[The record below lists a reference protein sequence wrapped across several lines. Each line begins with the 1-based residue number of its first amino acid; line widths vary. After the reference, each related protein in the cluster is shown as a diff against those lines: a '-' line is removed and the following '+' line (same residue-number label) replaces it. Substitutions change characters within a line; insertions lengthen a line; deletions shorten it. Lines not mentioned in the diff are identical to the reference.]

1 MRTRAFVLAG
11 VAALVA
17 AKAFAQARPT
27 FEIAPFIGYRF
38 GGSVGDTFSA
48 ATYGIDGAASAGV
61 TVSVSVG
68 KTTAIELLFSRQD
81 TGVDVAAYPS
91 TQHHA
96 LTIDH
101 LMAGAVGEFPGHG
114 GRVHPFMEAYL
125 GLTRIQSRDANGGY
139 STYGLDCSGFV
150 KAVFASN
157 GINLPRVAREQA
169 LVGMPVGWSQLQS
182 GDRLYFACKGG
193 QIDHAGIYMGNGFF
207 IHSSMSRGGVA
218 VDSVLKPFY
227 MNSLV
232 AARR

>member
-1 MRTRAFVLAG
+1 MRLRPLIIVTCMLCAAAPLAH
-11 VAALVA
+11 
-17 AKAFAQARPT
+17 AQGRGSV
-27 FEIAPFIGYRF
+27 EIAPFIGYRF

-48 ATYGIDGAASAGV
+48 VTYGIDGAASAGV

-91 TQHHA
+91 TQHHE

-139 STYGLDCSGFV
+139 STYGSA
-150 KAVFASN
+150 AV
-157 GINLPRVAREQA
+157 G
-169 LVGMPVGWSQLQS
+169 
-182 GDRLYFACKGG
+182 
-193 QIDHAGIYMGNGFF
+193 
-207 IHSSMSRGGVA
+207 GGVKLDLSRYLA
-218 VDSVLKPFY
+218 VRLDARAYAIFVSSSAAAACGGGCAFAFTGDAMFQGEVAASLVLK
-227 MNSLV
+227 L
-232 AARR
+232 